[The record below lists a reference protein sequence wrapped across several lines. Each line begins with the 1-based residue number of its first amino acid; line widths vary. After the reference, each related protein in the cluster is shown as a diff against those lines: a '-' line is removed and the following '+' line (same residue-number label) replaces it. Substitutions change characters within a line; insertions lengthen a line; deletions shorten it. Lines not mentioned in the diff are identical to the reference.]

1 MNGSLVRSFL
11 RSFGLSF
18 VRSLGRLFST
28 AAKSTIPSQVKP
40 SYLHPVS
47 VVDAVNGIL
56 ETVDLYGDVWPTFLF
71 PEFPDSDQINAYNTE
86 HPQGPANPRV
96 VSSYTNFLN
105 GALGRGNP
113 EILLGVLE
121 HILKK
126 KPSVGSKLTRKTPA
140 EVRAALVD
148 PDADFFPPVR
158 TLPVKVFLHP
168 SI

>member
-1 MNGSLVRSFL
+1 
-11 RSFGLSF
+11 
-18 VRSLGRLFST
+18 
-28 AAKSTIPSQVKP
+28 
-40 SYLHPVS
+40 
-47 VVDAVNGIL
+47 
-56 ETVDLYGDVWPTFLF
+56 
-71 PEFPDSDQINAYNTE
+71 
-86 HPQGPANPRV
+86 V

-168 SI
+168 NI